1 MTRDRIP
8 YRDTW
13 AEGRES
19 RYRLLDPD
27 PLRPPDDPEAESIRF
42 ALDAVEAHRKPA
54 GKRGRSWKAGVFMAA
69 NLPQSAA
76 FCGHRPCPP
85 HFSSMET

>member
-54 GKRGRSWKAGVFMAA
+54 RRRGCSYSVLPYLVVALVVLWWRS
-69 NLPQSAA
+69 
-76 FCGHRPCPP
+76 
-85 HFSSMET
+85 